1 MSHTGEHTEEAF
13 WRHLNEAA
21 IVVDSQSETV
31 HDVNSVAC
39 DRLKYPA
46 EKLVEQD
53 VEVLVPDGDS
63 STVRRLLKNGSS
75 DRVTVSLRR
84 GDETSYRADV
94 SVSKLPQRDS
104 DLRLLLAREAD
115 TTSQEGATTGQSK
128 VVLKTILE
136 NLTLGTL
143 VEDENRDVLMVNEAL
158 GEALGVP
165 LDPESMIGRDC
176 AQAAEEMK
184 GLFADPERFIDS
196 NDEFIEQR
204 ELVRGQELELAD
216 GRTIVR
222 DYVPYEL
229 PNGDANLWIYR
240 DITAQKRREKERD
253 RHQNLL
259 RQLQEVAEIGGWEVD
274 FRTDE
279 LTWTE
284 KTYEIHRLPA
294 DADID
299 LSDAIEFYHP
309 DDREA
314 IRDAFE
320 RLRSDNTPYDLELRI
335 VTTDDAVR
343 WVRARGEP
351 WVVDG
356 ETVGARGTF
365 QDITERVHREQRV
378 EDQRD
383 SLEVLNQVIRHDI
396 RNDLQLVLA
405 YADLLDEELD
415 DDNEH
420 LDRIS
425 SAARHSVEV
434 TENAQMMAGIFLG
447 DDQEYGPTS
456 LVSLLRDELD
466 HLCSTFADARIE
478 VSEPLPDVTVWAN
491 EMLRPV
497 VRNLVGNAVQ
507 HNDKDTAEVTV
518 DVRPADETVQLRV
531 ADNGPGVPP
540 ERREAVFG
548 KGNKGLESGGTGLG
562 LYLVKT
568 IVDRFDGTV
577 WIEDNDPEG
586 AVFVVE
592 LPKHG

>member
-39 DRLKYPA
+39 DHLRYPA

-94 SVSKLPQRDS
+94 SVSELPQRDS

-115 TTSQEGATTGQSK
+115 TTAQEDSTNQSK

-158 GEALGVP
+158 GETLGVP
-165 LDPESMIGRDC
+165 VDPEGMIGRDC

-184 GLFADPERFIDS
+184 GLFTDPERFINS

-204 ELVRGQELELAD
+204 ELVRGQELELTN

-222 DYVPYEL
+222 DYVPYQL

-240 DITAQKRREKERD
+240 DVTAQKRRERERD
-253 RHQNLL
+253 RHRNLL

-284 KTYEIHRLPA
+284 KTYDIHRLTT
-294 DADID
+294 DADIN
-299 LSDAIEFYHP
+299 LSDALEFYHP
-309 DDREA
+309 DNRDSIREA
-314 IRDAFE
+314 FE
-320 RLRSDNTPYDLELRI
+320 QLRSDNTPYDLELRI
-335 VTTDDAVR
+335 VTPDGAVR

-351 WVVDG
+351 WVANG

-365 QDITERVHREQRV
+365 QDITERIHREQRV

-420 LDRIS
+420 LDRII

-447 DDQEYGPTS
+447 EDHEFVPTS
-456 LVSLLRDELD
+456 LARLLRDELD
-466 HLCSTFADARIE
+466 HLCSTYADATIE
-478 VSEPLPDVTVWAN
+478 ISEPLPDVTVWAN

-568 IVDRFDGTV
+568 IVDKFDGTV